1 MSEKKRKQEE
11 KEFREYI
18 KRFTPKPRTAS
29 NCVKAFLSGGLICAA
44 ALWIKNRLLR
54 MGIDEDAAGGMV
66 TVILIC
72 TAQLLTGIGIFDK
85 ITKFTGAGTI
95 VPITGFANAMVAP
108 AIEYKQEGK
117 VLGAGAKLFS
127 VAGPVL
133 VCGISLSV
141 LIGMI
146 YCFAW
151 WITGR

>member
-1 MSEKKRKQEE
+1 MDERRQKE
-11 KEFREYI
+11 KEFQKYI
-18 KRFTPKPRTAS
+18 KGFTPKPKTLS
-29 NCVKAFLSGGLICAA
+29 NCIKAFLSGGLICLAA
-44 ALWIKNRLLR
+44 MGVKNKLTGL
-54 MGIDEDAAGGMV
+54 GLDEETAGCMV
-66 TVILIC
+66 TVLLIC

-95 VPITGFANAMVAP
+95 VPITGFANSMVAP
-108 AIEYKQEGK
+108 AIEYKQEGR

-133 VCGISLSV
+133 VCGTSLSV

-151 WITGR
+151 WVIS

>member
-1 MSEKKRKQEE
+1 
-11 KEFREYI
+11 
-18 KRFTPKPRTAS
+18 
-29 NCVKAFLSGGLICAA
+29 
-44 ALWIKNRLLR
+44 

>member
-1 MSEKKRKQEE
+1 MDEQKKQKE
-11 KEFREYI
+11 KEFQKYI
-18 KRFTPKPRTAS
+18 KGFTPKPKTAP
-29 NCVKAFLSGGLICAA
+29 NCIRAFLSGGLICMA
-44 ALWIKNRLLR
+44 ALAVKKKLMV
-54 MGIDEDAAGGMV
+54 MGLDEDVAGCMI

-72 TAQLLTGIGIFDK
+72 AAQLLTGIGIFDK

-95 VPITGFANAMVAP
+95 IPITGFANAMVAP

-151 WITGR
+151 WLIG